1 MIIIAVLIGCLKR
14 NNSKAATSSS
24 NDIEMYWDDLA
35 KRDAKSKQ

>member
-14 NNSKAATSSS
+14 NNSKAATNS